1 MGNKFDDRQVNEF
14 IVNQGV
20 MNTCKNKF
28 LLFIK
33 IRSVTIRQLQLNYNS
48 LNFRLVLRTVV
59 SHVLVFT
66 HYTQLQIYLF
76 GSVFSCLPT
85 LWLWDKIRFFI
96 KFRHQISKIS
106 FLNFY
111 LTPKKVTVNSA
122 SQ

>member
-85 LWLWDKIRFFI
+85 L
-96 KFRHQISKIS
+96 
-106 FLNFY
+106 
-111 LTPKKVTVNSA
+111 
-122 SQ
+122 